1 MVDCT
6 DAAQGYCR
14 AEQPR
19 GMLEK
24 TERIILRSYI
34 SIDSRVSACSKAI
47 HGLCKTVP
55 TIPEHL
61 RALLSTRSIHS
72 CVLSKDVP
80 PTNERNSV
88 GLLYNYRSPSSACAR
103 HLAGVTCSCAVCQG
117 RGPSSSARDI
127 CLSSH

>member
-6 DAAQGYCR
+6 DAAQGSCQ

-24 TERIILRSYI
+24 TERIIRSYI
-34 SIDSRVSACSKAI
+34 SIDSRVSASSKAI
-47 HGLCKTVP
+47 HALCKTAP

-80 PTNERNSV
+80 QPNERNSA
-88 GLLYNYRSPSSACAR
+88 GLLYTIVVHEQCMRSSPN
-103 HLAGVTCSCAVCQG
+103 G
-117 RGPSSSARDI
+117 RDLHVRGMSGAWSI
-127 CLSSH
+127 